1 MATSLT
7 GLTIASTYAQLLH
20 IDAGPTAVEKT
31 LYSGTGVA
39 TALKLS
45 TDSASVGNI
54 RLSGNTIH
62 TLDTDG
68 NLVLSPDGTGA
79 VVAAKVDIN
88 GGTIDGVVIGDS
100 TAEAGAFTSL
110 SANHLNEGVYELT
123 GTDIDA
129 TNGSIQYK
137 TLAATTTFTESLTSG
152 DNVLLRISGANTYP
166 VTWPTMTWVTTDGDL
181 APALV
186 GDDVVVIWKE
196 GTTVYGAYAGNYL

>member
-20 IDAGPTAVEKT
+20 IDAGPTGSEKT

-39 TALKLS
+39 TALKLG
-45 TDSASVGNI
+45 TNSASVDNI
-54 RLSGNTIH
+54 QLIGNTIQ
-62 TLDTDG
+62 TTDTDG
-68 NLVLSPDGTGA
+68 DLTLTPNGA
-79 VVAAKVDIN
+79 GSVVISKVDIN
-88 GGTIDGVVIGDS
+88 GGTVDGTIIGDN
-100 TAEAGAFTSL
+100 TPAAGAFTSL
-110 SANHLNEGVYELT
+110 SANQLNEGVYELT

-152 DNVLLRISGANTYP
+152 DNVLLRISGANAYP
-166 VTWPTMTWVTTDGDL
+166 VTWPTMTWVTPDGDL